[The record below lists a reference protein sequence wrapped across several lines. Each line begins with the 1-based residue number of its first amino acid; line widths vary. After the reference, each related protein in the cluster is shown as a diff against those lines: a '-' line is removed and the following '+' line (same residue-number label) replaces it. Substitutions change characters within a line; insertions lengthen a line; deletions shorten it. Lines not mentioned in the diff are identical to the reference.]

1 MRTFSLLFLALSP
14 YIISVFFFFFL
25 FFLNLEMAQLG
36 NYDSGTAE
44 TPETD
49 ESLSVSYLS

>member
-1 MRTFSLLFLALSP
+1 MKTYFPSVLILSF
-14 YIISVFFFFFL
+14 YLMSKFILFL
-25 FFLNLEMAQLG
+25 FFLILEMAQLG

-49 ESLSVSYLS
+49 ESLSVSIFPE